1 MIMKKCLQCLFWVG
15 LLGALLAPAQLL
27 AAELN
32 FQSDTIVRGFE
43 RDTATQTDAGVVPVY
58 EYLQVDAGTLDEP
71 GLALH
76 LYGWGRLDLADN
88 EYFTDETAGELL
100 YGYLEYSQ
108 SQARFNAR
116 LGRQSVF
123 EGVANE
129 VVDGLRLSSDL
140 GRYFSG
146 SVYAGQPA
154 TLAEENGRDG
164 DSIFGGRLANHLAG
178 YYDLGVSYKKIRS
191 DSTDAEELAGVDL
204 SLYLPADMTL
214 SGFSSYNLDSED
226 FAEHSYEANL
236 KLGPVSLRPFVQFFQ
251 YDDYFGTATSP
262 SPFSFLA
269 GTGEELTIF
278 GADLTLPVKETW
290 VLTAKAKHY
299 DYEVFDDSSQY
310 VSAQVSWS
318 GEGLTQ
324 VGGEL
329 GYMSGDAAQND
340 YVLLR
345 LFGYCDQV
353 KEILPIDF
361 VSGDL
366 VYVGYDQKIYNE
378 DRSLFVSL
386 GLGKTYLDDS
396 LKLKLSGDYS
406 SDPYFDND
414 LRGMLTASYRFGQ
427 TL

>member
-1 MIMKKCLQCLFWVG
+1 MVMKKSLQCLFWVG
-15 LLGALLAPAQLL
+15 LLGGLLLPCQTL
-27 AAELN
+27 AAEVS
-32 FQSDTIVRGFE
+32 FQSDTIIRGFE
-43 RDTATQTDAGVVPVY
+43 RNTVTQTDAGVVPVY

-71 GLALH
+71 GLAFH

-88 EYFTDETAGELL
+88 GYFTDETAGELL

-108 SQARFNAR
+108 AQARFNAR
-116 LGRQSVF
+116 LGRQSIF

-154 TLAEENGRDG
+154 ALAEENGRDG
-164 DSIFGGRLANHLAG
+164 DSIFGGRLANHVAG

-191 DSTDAEELAGVDL
+191 DSSDAEELAGVDL
-204 SLYLPADMTL
+204 SLYLPAAVTL

-226 FAEHSYEANL
+226 FAEHSYQANL

-269 GTGEELTIF
+269 GTGEELTIY
-278 GADLTLPVKETW
+278 GADFTLPAQEAW
-290 VLTAKAKHY
+290 LLTAKAKHY
-299 DYEVFDDSSQY
+299 DYEVLDDSSNF

-318 GEGLTQ
+318 GAGLTQ

-329 GYMSGDAAQND
+329 GYMNSDVAQID
-340 YVLLR
+340 YVLVR

-353 KEILPIDF
+353 KEILPVDF

-366 VYVGYDQKIYNE
+366 VYVGYDQKIYND

-386 GLGKTYLDDS
+386 GLGKTYLGDS

-414 LRGMLTASYRFGQ
+414 LRGMLTASYRFGR